1 MDLHNRREGRAVTHA
16 DIIAYLIGVS
26 QNVVAALLGVAVHHH
41 YRVKP
46 LLRYV
51 GVILQKLGEENP
63 TIELPTP
70 PKEIRNR
77 W

>member
-1 MDLHNRREGRAVTHA
+1 MTHA
-16 DIIAYLIGVS
+16 DVIAYLVGVS

-51 GVILQKLGEENP
+51 GVILQKLGEEDP
-63 TIELPTP
+63 TIQLPPP
-70 PKEIRNR
+70 PKELRNHF
-77 W
+77 